1 MDIKHTDRL
10 WYVLHTKSR
19 FENVVNDALAKK
31 SFEVFLPKILVKSR
45 RCDRRLMIR
54 IPLFPGYLFLKTD
67 LHPAEHIEILKTVGA
82 VRLIGNK
89 ERPISVA
96 TETIESLKII
106 VAGDNKVLTGA
117 RFKKGDPVTVVYG
130 PFAGVTG
137 TFVQYRGKGRVVVT
151 IEALRQFAA
160 VDVSEDDVERFP
172 KILS

>member
-1 MDIKHTDRL
+1 MEIKQINRL
-10 WYVLHTKSR
+10 WYVVHTKSR
-19 FENVVNDALAKK
+19 FENVVNDALSKK

-45 RCDRRLMIR
+45 RRDRRLMIR
-54 IPLFPGYLFLKTD
+54 TALFPGYLFLKIG
-67 LHPAEHIEILKTVGA
+67 LQFAEHIEALKTGGV

-89 ERPISVA
+89 EGPIPVA
-96 TETIESLKII
+96 AGTIESLKIM

-117 RFKKGDPVTVVYG
+117 RFKKGDHVTVVYG

-137 TFVQYRGKGRVVVT
+137 TFVQYRGKGRVVVA

-160 VDVSEDDVERFP
+160 VDVSEDDVEGLP

>member
-1 MDIKHTDRL
+1 MEIKQINRL

-19 FENVVNDALAKK
+19 FENVVNDALVKK

-45 RCDRRLMIR
+45 RRDRRLMIR
-54 IPLFPGYLFLKTD
+54 APLFPGYLFLKTG
-67 LHPAEHIEILKTVGA
+67 LQSAEHIEILKTGGV

-89 ERPISVA
+89 EGPIPVA
-96 TETIESLKII
+96 AGTIESLKIM

-117 RFKKGDPVTVVYG
+117 SFKKGDHVTVVYG

-137 TFVQYRGKGRVVVT
+137 SFVQYRGKGRVVVT

-160 VDVSEDDVERFP
+160 VDVSEDDVEKLP

>member
-1 MDIKHTDRL
+1 MKIKQSNRL
-10 WYVLHTKSR
+10 WYVVYTKSR

-45 RCDRRLMIR
+45 RRDRRLMIR
-54 IPLFPGYLFLKTD
+54 TPLFPGYLFLKTD
-67 LHPAEHIEILKTVGA
+67 LHPASHIEILKTVGA

-89 ERPISVA
+89 EGPISVA
-96 TETIESLKII
+96 AETIESLKIM

-117 RFKKGDPVTVVYG
+117 HFKKGDTVMVIYG

-137 TFVQYRGKGRVVVT
+137 VFVQYRGKGRVVVA

-160 VDVSEDDVERFP
+160 VDVSEDDVERLP